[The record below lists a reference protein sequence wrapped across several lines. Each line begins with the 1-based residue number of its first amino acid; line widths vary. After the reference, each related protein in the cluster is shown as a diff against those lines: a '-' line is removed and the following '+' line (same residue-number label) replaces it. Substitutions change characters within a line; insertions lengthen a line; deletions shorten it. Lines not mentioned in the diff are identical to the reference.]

1 VDPAALDE
9 LDFDEVYRSGA
20 DEERFERSEH
30 RDAKSITSG
39 VSELEEELE
48 ERLFDS
54 KELRSNEA
62 GGRTRRRRKLY
73 RDDKMPFVL

>member
-1 VDPAALDE
+1 LDPAALDE

-39 VSELEEELE
+39 VSELEELE